1 MIFGW
6 TGILLFLAIIF
17 TFQRMA
23 KKNEYAFLHLLMAVM
38 YAMWLPLPFVLYQL
52 LNSDTLLIGTV
63 FGSTYLILL
72 VVTMILQT
80 GHIAFIT
87 KHNEDGAITDMLGGY
102 MMATLSN
109 PYESLLG
116 VFKCIWAISLGIAFW
131 QNDEMIMASLML
143 LFGLLVFYYL
153 FIMLDAS
160 LIKRVKLFAKV
171 KPNPFI
177 INLKTLFFFIILMSY
192 VTFKI

>member
-116 VFKCIWAISLGIAFW
+116 VFKCIWAIFLGIAFW

-160 LIKRVKLFAKV
+160 LVKRVKLFAKV

-177 INLKTLFFFIILMSY
+177 INLETLFFFIILMSY

>member
-109 PYESLLG
+109 PYESR
-116 VFKCIWAISLGIAFW
+116 S
-131 QNDEMIMASLML
+131 EER
-143 LFGLLVFYYL
+143 
-153 FIMLDAS
+153 
-160 LIKRVKLFAKV
+160 RVGKE
-171 KPNPFI
+171 
-177 INLKTLFFFIILMSY
+177 SQY
-192 VTFKI
+192 G